1 MNEGINK
8 EPLSNSL
15 GEKMWDSRY
24 EATSQKNQMTM
35 LAKKQARNQGTLS
48 ITFLP
53 L

>member
-24 EATSQKNQMTM
+24 EATSQKNQMTCWPRN
-35 LAKKQARNQGTLS
+35 KQEIKEPYR
-48 ITFLP
+48 
-53 L
+53 